1 MEDKDFDKH
10 IKEKLSDLATDK
22 KVDWSD
28 MHKLLVEEELV
39 ADDHVFDEI
48 IKSEMNSTK
57 APYQESHWAKLHE
70 RLLTEAYL
78 RKRLLV
84 AKSVELLMLLLFV
97 CSTLTL
103 VPLQQKELYA
113 IHKYRPQ
120 LQNLSAL
127 VTDGYDAVVALVAS
141 SRLQSEV
148 WTEADF
154 TMPDTYESW
163 TQYTDTQ
170 NLEVTTLIAK
180 LEPLPT
186 TIRPLPVTA
195 YARGVSPTL
204 EPIAVVTHQHRSN
217 PFVGVTAGAALN
229 IVDDQ
234 FKNSDGSETMSLTD
248 LDYQLDVSYG
258 MRFKKLDAYTGVGI
272 SRTNYTPQVNTG
284 LFDSY
289 RGVEIPL
296 SQINDISY
304 TFVNIPLGLRS
315 HIIQRSQW
323 SIYAALAVNINLLGR
338 ADYHFK
344 ELTPLE
350 VKWAES
356 EPAGFV
362 EGNLRADLDSDLSK
376 GFLQGASLAQSINT
390 SATFGIGISAA
401 VSNRVHLMLQPS
413 YTKSFAWTG
422 AGAQNERIDNFR
434 LDVGLSIFL

>member
-103 VPLQQKELYA
+103 VPLQQK
-113 IHKYRPQ
+113 
-120 LQNLSAL
+120 
-127 VTDGYDAVVALVAS
+127 
-141 SRLQSEV
+141 
-148 WTEADF
+148 
-154 TMPDTYESW
+154 
-163 TQYTDTQ
+163 
-170 NLEVTTLIAK
+170 VTTLIAK

-315 HIIQRSQW
+315 HIIQR
-323 SIYAALAVNINLLGR
+323 
-338 ADYHFK
+338 
-344 ELTPLE
+344 
-350 VKWAES
+350 
-356 EPAGFV
+356 
-362 EGNLRADLDSDLSK
+362 K